1 MSLHFSYIQS
11 YINYANL
18 ACASTRKMNLKTI
31 RSQQNHGLKI
41 VFNKDR
47 YYHTKE
53 LSTPCNV
60 LNFSKL
66 TLLNTSI
73 FMHKIKTGT
82 GPAAFHTAFKMTL
95 TKILLKYKL

>member
-1 MSLHFSYIQS
+1 MSLHFSYIHS

-18 ACASTRKMNLKTI
+18 ACASTRKMNLKSI
-31 RSQQNHGLKI
+31 PSQQNHVLRV

-53 LSTPCNV
+53 LSAPCNV
-60 LNFSKL
+60 LNFCKL
-66 TLLNTSI
+66 TLLNTST

-95 TKILLKYKL
+95 TKTFLKYKL